1 MANIANS
8 SNLNANATLDP
19 AFDEGL
25 RKHLV
30 RVYSYMTVGLA
41 ITGLVAF
48 VVGSTPALYTPL
60 FSSPVVWIVIF
71 LPLVFV
77 VALSASINSISS
89 LAAQAIFWVFCAVI
103 GVSMASVFVLF
114 TGASIARTFFIT
126 AAMFG
131 LTTLYGYTTKSD
143 LSKFGS
149 FLVMGLI
156 GVLVAAAVNLF
167 LGSGVLQVVL
177 SAAGIIVFLGLAAWD
192 TQAIKE
198 QYAEGAGTEANQKL
212 AVMGALSLYL
222 SFINLFQLL
231 LTFTGQQRS

>member
-1 MANIANS
+1 MTSTANS
-8 SNLNANATLDP
+8 AGMSPNPTLDKSL
-19 AFDEGL
+19 DQGL
-25 RKHLV
+25 HQHMV

-48 VVGSTPALYTPL
+48 VVGTTPALYGL
-60 FSSPVVWIVIF
+60 LLSSPVVWIVIF

-77 VALSASINSISS
+77 FALSVSINSISS

-103 GVSMASVFVLF
+103 GLSMASVFFLF

-131 LTTLYGYTTKSD
+131 LTSLYGYTTKSD
-143 LSKFGS
+143 LSRFRS
-149 FLVMGLI
+149 FLVMGLF
-156 GVLVAAAVNLF
+156 GVLAAALVNLF
-167 LGSGVLQVVL
+167 FASSVLQLVL
-177 SAAGIIVFLGLAAWD
+177 STAGIIVFVGLAAWN
-192 TQAIKE
+192 TQTIKE
-198 QYAEGAGTEANQKL
+198 HYAEEAGSEANQKL

-231 LTFTGQQRS
+231 LTFTGQQRP